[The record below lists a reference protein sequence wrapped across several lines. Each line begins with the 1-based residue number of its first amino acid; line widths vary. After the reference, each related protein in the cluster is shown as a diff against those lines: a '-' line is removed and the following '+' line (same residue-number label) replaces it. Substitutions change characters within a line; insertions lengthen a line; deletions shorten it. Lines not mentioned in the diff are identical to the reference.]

1 MPGQQK
7 EYAHQYALLYSIVT
21 VYIDA
26 KLAMISH
33 EMFGQLQRQQALVI
47 VGDDPLIPV
56 AAVLYSD
63 GKQIQLTGV
72 SAMFIALLKQ
82 S

>member
-1 MPGQQK
+1 
-7 EYAHQYALLYSIVT
+7 
-21 VYIDA
+21 
-26 KLAMISH
+26 MISH
-33 EMFGQLQRQQALVI
+33 EMFGQLQRQQAVVI